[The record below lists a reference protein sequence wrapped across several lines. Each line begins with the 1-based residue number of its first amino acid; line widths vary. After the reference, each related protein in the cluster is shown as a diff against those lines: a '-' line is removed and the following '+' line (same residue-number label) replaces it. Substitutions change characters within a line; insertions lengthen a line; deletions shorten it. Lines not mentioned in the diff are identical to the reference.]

1 MATMRLGGL
10 QIDPARNVI
19 ANGGASWSIEPRI
32 MDLLVV
38 MNAHTGEVLSREFL
52 IDTVWKV
59 EFGADESLTRAVSL
73 LRKTFREAGHPGE
86 IIETIPKRGYRLTV
100 ALTPQTEPA
109 ASIAPTAEPVRKPD
123 PHPTETPPIPVTL
136 PKAAAPAETPT
147 PTPTTS
153 KPASRRFAL
162 WGGVAAAL
170 AVAIVA
176 AITLLPKGG
185 PADTGQA
192 NQLIA
197 FFGFTPTGDDPALK
211 ATAEATTDAVFEAM
225 RSNWFD
231 TVARTET
238 RGVAED
244 RRFERAA
251 EIGARYAMG
260 GDARSNASG
269 TTLSVRI
276 EDVASRLTLWEGSFN
291 SPAADIAYMP
301 AQTAWKLGSVT
312 WCIIKTREALMHET
326 PELLSL
332 VADRCR
338 EGGVTDR
345 NSTYPISRMRA
356 IVAADPTSAYN
367 QAQLVNLLGLAVP
380 FAPETSKAAWIAE
393 GEAALKRAME
403 LDPKETNIYYARLNL
418 DSAKN
423 VPAAEYDAFLLEA
436 QANSEAKD
444 NFALASAN
452 GTRAALLASSGRFT
466 EALPHAVARAAN
478 KSVVQPGIVGMALA
492 PVGRVSDARAD
503 LEPVLAAYGPQVW
516 DLFIPFAFF
525 LNAPDADAMLAAP
538 PSTIPKPKLDC
549 LRDIRAALVST
560 DARTRSAGA
569 KRVQSCADTDII
581 NWRVTLP
588 ALSALGDIDGAFRVA
603 DRLSF
608 SLPSARSYETANL
621 FYPQARALRADP
633 RFLPLVEKLGM
644 MDYWR
649 ATKSQPDVCGTEQAP
664 FCAALKTNAQP

>member
-1 MATMRLGGL
+1 MGTIRLGAI
-10 QIDPARNVI
+10 QVDPARNLI
-19 ANGGASWSIEPRI
+19 ATGGRSWSIEPKI
-32 MDLLVV
+32 MDLLVA
-38 MNAHTGEVLSREFL
+38 MAARPGEVIGREAL
-52 IDTVWKV
+52 IDAVWKV
-59 EFGADESLTRAVSL
+59 EYGADESLTRAVSL
-73 LRKTFREAGHPGE
+73 LRKTFREAGHAGE

-100 ALTPQTEPA
+100 TFTPDTAIEEPA
-109 ASIAPTAEPVRKPD
+109 SAPVIRERAAAKTEIRASTVAD
-123 PHPTETPPIPVTL
+123 TPPADPPKNKPSRSTL
-136 PKAAAPAETPT
+136 M
-147 PTPTTS
+147 
-153 KPASRRFAL
+153 L
-162 WGGVAAAL
+162 WGAIAAAL
-170 AVAIVA
+170 LVAVVA
-176 AITLLPKGG
+176 VVALLPKGR

-197 FFGFTPTGDDPALK
+197 FFGFTPAGDDPALV
-211 ATAEATTDAVFEAM
+211 ATAEATTDAVFESM
-225 RSNWFD
+225 RSHWFD

-244 RRFERAA
+244 HRFERAA
-251 EIGARYAMG
+251 ELGARYAMG

-301 AQTAWKLGSVT
+301 AQTAWKLGSVA
-312 WCIIKTREALMHET
+312 WCIIKTREALTHET

-393 GEAALKRAME
+393 GEAALKRAIE

-436 QANSEAKD
+436 QAHSEAKD

-478 KSVVQPGIVGMALA
+478 RSVVQPGVVGMALA
-492 PVGRVSDARAD
+492 QVGRVSDARAD

-516 DLFIPFAFF
+516 DLFIPYAFF
-525 LNAPDADAMLAAP
+525 LNVPDANAMLASP
-538 PSTIPKPKLDC
+538 PSTIPKPKVDC
-549 LRDIRAALVST
+549 LRDIHAALVAT
-560 DARTRSAGA
+560 DARVRSAGA
-569 KRVQSCADTDII
+569 KRVQSCADADTIS
-581 NWRVTLP
+581 WRVTLP
-588 ALSALGDIDGAFRVA
+588 ALSALGDLDGAFRVA

-608 SLPSARSYETANL
+608 SIPSARSYETTAL
-621 FYPQARALRADP
+621 FYPQTRAMRTDP
-633 RFLPLVEKLGM
+633 RFLPLVEKLKM

-649 ATKSQPDVCGTEQAP
+649 ATKSQPDVCATETAP
-664 FCAALKTNAQP
+664 FCAALKTANTQP